1 MSDYLKPLNTKL
13 DAAQVVRRAY
23 DEVANRIRVD
33 AEVSATIGTVN
44 VIIDAASGDNIKISD
59 GVDTLQI
66 NPDGS
71 INVQVTGLNLSHT
84 NSSIRLGNGT
94 DFITTSAG
102 DNSTVGLDVNA
113 LNRVFSKPFDEIE
126 VTSKD
131 TDGNPLI
138 IISKLNS
145 SLMQTVVLTY
155 DLDGNFKKLVVS

>member
-23 DEVANRIRVD
+23 DEVRNRIRVD
-33 AEVSATIGTVN
+33 AEVTATIVTVN

-71 INVQVTGLNLSHT
+71 INVQISGINLSHV
-84 NSSIRLGNGT
+84 SSSVRLGNGT
-94 DFITTSAG
+94 DFLTTSNG
-102 DNSTVGLDVNA
+102 DNSTVGLDVNN

-131 TDGNPLI
+131 ADGNPLI
-138 IISKLNS
+138 IISKLNNA
-145 SLMQTVVLTY
+145 LMQTVFLTY
-155 DLDGNFKKLVVS
+155 DIDGDFQKLVVS

>member
-13 DAAQVVRRAY
+13 DAAQVIRRAY
-23 DEVANRIRVD
+23 DEVANRLRVD
-33 AEVSATIGTVN
+33 AEVTATIGTVS
-44 VIIDAASGDNIKISD
+44 VIIDAATGDNIKISD
-59 GVDTLQI
+59 GVHSLEI

-71 INVQVTGLNLSHT
+71 INVQVTGLTLSHVD
-84 NSSIRLGNGT
+84 SSIRLGNGT

-131 TDGNPLI
+131 SDGNPLI

-145 SLMQTVVLTY
+145 SLMQTVTLSY
-155 DLDGNFKKLVVS
+155 DVDGDFEKLVVT